1 MAGGRLV
8 FGTDVSTAFCAEILS
23 INWSGLTRQSIDQT
37 HTGTADNYMVFDPSK
52 LVDGGQVEIELNFDP
67 DTEPPIE
74 AAKATMTVTFPL
86 GSGQSSAAT
95 WAADAFL
102 TEISVNGQDL
112 AGKFTASTTWKIS
125 GPITFTAGS

>member
-1 MAGGRLV
+1 MAGGKLV
-8 FGTDVSTAFCAEILS
+8 YGTSVSAPFCAEVIGV
-23 INWSGLTRQSIDQT
+23 NWSGLTRQAIDQT

-52 LVDGGQVEIELNFDP
+52 LVDGGQVEVELNFDA

-74 AAKATMTVTFPL
+74 DAKAALTITFPP
-86 GSGQSSAAT
+86 GAGQTTGASWS
-95 WAADAFL
+95 ADAFL

-125 GPITFTAGS
+125 GKITFTGGS